1 MEGLI
6 PFVYRAIVQHRN
18 GKEGLL
24 NSWFSES
31 PSASY
36 YARLPG
42 DSGRFQ
48 NSDLQLLLSDY
59 CPNSTTSTTSQI
71 VVSTGVQSPAHRLS
85 ARRVA

>member
-18 GKEGLL
+18 GKDGLL
-24 NSWFSES
+24 NSWLTES

-36 YARLPG
+36 YVRLPG

-48 NSDLQLLLSDY
+48 NSDLQLFRSDY
-59 CPNSTTSTTSQI
+59 GPNSTSTTSQI
-71 VVSTGVQSPAHRLS
+71 VVSTGVQSPARRLS
-85 ARRVA
+85 ARRVAT